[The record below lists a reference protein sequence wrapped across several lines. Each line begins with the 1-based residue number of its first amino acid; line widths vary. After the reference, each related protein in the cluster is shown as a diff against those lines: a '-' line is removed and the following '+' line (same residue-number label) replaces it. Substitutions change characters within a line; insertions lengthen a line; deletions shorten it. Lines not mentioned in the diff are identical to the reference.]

1 MDIALV
7 SILQW
12 RAKDVSIFQRIGISA
27 QGKYPPALIV
37 KSLRIVSPLGGVHF
51 PYPFRSNGGNF
62 LKKVHI
68 KNNIPEK
75 EKLLDTQKGNEK
87 ERLFD
92 LLIHDLTGPL
102 SIASTSTVNLLQK
115 ADRYGPLSESQKRV
129 LERVQRNVQKAQN
142 LLQEMVEILRSEEG
156 LFQKDFFLIEKTVQ
170 DSLFDALEM
179 STPQAVEKLCLVQ
192 SHEEFRGCLKEY
204 GIYVEITGKYCKSPF
219 CHDQKKIRQILRN
232 LMGNAL
238 KYRKERM
245 GVNISGDTDMIVLIE
260 DDGMG
265 IPLADQEAIFRR
277 FVRLSD
283 EQHAHVPGLG
293 LGLTGVKTLVEAMGG
308 EITLESREGTG
319 TRFTVRIPPI

>member
-1 MDIALV
+1 
-7 SILQW
+7 
-12 RAKDVSIFQRIGISA
+12 
-27 QGKYPPALIV
+27 
-37 KSLRIVSPLGGVHF
+37 
-51 PYPFRSNGGNF
+51 
-62 LKKVHI
+62 
-68 KNNIPEK
+68 
-75 EKLLDTQKGNEK
+75 
-87 ERLFD
+87 
-92 LLIHDLTGPL
+92 L

-232 LMGNAL
+232 LISNAM
-238 KYRKERM
+238 KYRRERM
-245 GVNISGDTDMIVLIE
+245 EVKISGEVDLIVSIE
-260 DDGMG
+260 DDGIG
-265 IPLADQEAIFRR
+265 ISPEDQEVIFKR

-283 EQHAHVPGLG
+283 EKCAYVSGLG
-293 LGLTGVKTLVEAMGG
+293 LGLTGVKALVEAMGG
-308 EITLESREGTG
+308 EITLESRKGMG
-319 TRFTVRIPPI
+319 ARFIVRIPPNPPSV

>member
-1 MDIALV
+1 MDIASV

-27 QGKYPPALIV
+27 QGKYPPALTV

-51 PYPFRSNGGNF
+51 LYSFRSNGGDF

-68 KNNIPEK
+68 KNSIPEK

-192 SHEEFRGCLKEY
+192 SQEEFRGCLKEY
-204 GIYVEITGKYCKSPF
+204 GIYIEITGKYRKSPF

-245 GVNISGDTDMIVLIE
+245 GVIISGDKDMIVLIE

-277 FVRLSD
+277 FVRLNGD
-283 EQHAHVPGLG
+283 QYAHVPGLG

>member
-12 RAKDVSIFQRIGISA
+12 RAKGVSIFQRIGISA

-37 KSLRIVSPLGGVHF
+37 KSLRIVSPLGGVYF

-62 LKKVHI
+62 LEKVHI
-68 KNNIPEK
+68 KKNIPEK

-245 GVNISGDTDMIVLIE
+245 GVIISGDTDMIVLIE

-265 IPLADQEAIFRR
+265 IPLADQEAIFKR

>member
-1 MDIALV
+1 MDIDLV

-37 KSLRIVSPLGGVHF
+37 KSLRIVSPLGEVHF
-51 PYPFRSNGGNF
+51 PYPFRLNGGNF

-102 SIASTSTVNLLQK
+102 AIASTSTVNLLQK
-115 ADRYGPLSESQKRV
+115 AERYGPLSESQKRV

-245 GVNISGDTDMIVLIE
+245 GVIISGDTDMIVLIE

-277 FVRLSD
+277 FVRLND

>member
-1 MDIALV
+1 L
-7 SILQW
+7 
-12 RAKDVSIFQRIGISA
+12 
-27 QGKYPPALIV
+27 
-37 KSLRIVSPLGGVHF
+37 
-51 PYPFRSNGGNF
+51 NGGNF

-102 SIASTSTVNLLQK
+102 AIASTSTVNLLQK
-115 ADRYGPLSESQKRV
+115 AERYGPLSESQKRV

-245 GVNISGDTDMIVLIE
+245 GVIISGDTDMIVLIE

-277 FVRLSD
+277 FVRLND

>member
-245 GVNISGDTDMIVLIE
+245 GVIISGDTDMIVLIE

>member
-1 MDIALV
+1 M
-7 SILQW
+7 
-12 RAKDVSIFQRIGISA
+12 QRGND
-27 QGKYPPALIV
+27 L
-37 KSLRIVSPLGGVHF
+37 
-51 PYPFRSNGGNF
+51 NGF
-62 LKKVHI
+62 HI
-68 KNNIPEK
+68 KKNIKDQEK
-75 EKLLDTQKGNEK
+75 PLDHKETNEK

-115 ADRYGPLSESQKRV
+115 ADRYGPLSESQRRV
-129 LERVQRNVQKAQN
+129 LERIQRNVQKAQN

-156 LFQKDFFLIEKTVQ
+156 LFQRDLFLIEKTVQ

-179 STPQAVEKLCLVQ
+179 SAPHAVERLCLVQ

-204 GIYVEITGKYCKSPF
+204 GIYIEITGKYCKSPF

-245 GVNISGDTDMIVLIE
+245 GVIISGDTDMIVLIE

-277 FVRLSD
+277 FVRLND
-283 EQHAHVPGLG
+283 DQHAHVPGLG

-308 EITLESREGTG
+308 EITLESREGVG
-319 TRFTVRIPPI
+319 TRFMVRIPPVQSSISKK

>member
-12 RAKDVSIFQRIGISA
+12 RAKGVSIFQRIGISA

-37 KSLRIVSPLGGVHF
+37 KSLRIVSPLGGVYF

-62 LKKVHI
+62 LEKVHI
-68 KNNIPEK
+68 KKNIPEK

-115 ADRYGPLSESQKRV
+115 ADRYGPLSDSQKRV
-129 LERVQRNVQKAQN
+129 LERIQRNVQKAQN

-204 GIYVEITGKYCKSPF
+204 GVYVEITGKYCKSPF

-245 GVNISGDTDMIVLIE
+245 GVIISGDTDMIVLIE
-260 DDGMG
+260 DDGIG
-265 IPLADQEAIFRR
+265 IPLADQEAIFKR

>member
-37 KSLRIVSPLGGVHF
+37 KSLKIVSPLGGVHF
-51 PYPFRSNGGNF
+51 PYPFRSNGGNS

-75 EKLLDTQKGNEK
+75 EKLVDTQKGNEK

-102 SIASTSTVNLLQK
+102 SVASTSTVNLLQK

-265 IPLADQEAIFRR
+265 IPLADQEAIFKR

>member
-1 MDIALV
+1 L
-7 SILQW
+7 
-12 RAKDVSIFQRIGISA
+12 
-27 QGKYPPALIV
+27 
-37 KSLRIVSPLGGVHF
+37 
-51 PYPFRSNGGNF
+51 NGGNF

-129 LERVQRNVQKAQN
+129 LERIQRNVQKAQN

-245 GVNISGDTDMIVLIE
+245 GVIISGDTDMIVLIE

-265 IPLADQEAIFRR
+265 IPLADQEAIFKR

-283 EQHAHVPGLG
+283 EQHAYVPGLG

>member
-51 PYPFRSNGGNF
+51 PYPFRLNGGNF

-75 EKLLDTQKGNEK
+75 EKLVDTQKGNEK

-245 GVNISGDTDMIVLIE
+245 GVIISGDTDMIVLIE

>member
-12 RAKDVSIFQRIGISA
+12 RAKGVSIFQRIGISA

-37 KSLRIVSPLGGVHF
+37 KRLRIVSPLGGVYF
-51 PYPFRSNGGNF
+51 AYPFRSNGGNF
-62 LKKVHI
+62 LEKVHI
-68 KNNIPEK
+68 KKNIPEK

-245 GVNISGDTDMIVLIE
+245 GVIISGDTDMIVLIE

-265 IPLADQEAIFRR
+265 IPLADQEAIFKR